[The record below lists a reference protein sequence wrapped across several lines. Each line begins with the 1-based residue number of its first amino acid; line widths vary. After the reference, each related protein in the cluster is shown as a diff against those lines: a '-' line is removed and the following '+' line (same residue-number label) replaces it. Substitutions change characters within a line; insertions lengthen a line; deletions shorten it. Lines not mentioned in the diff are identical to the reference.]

1 MKIINLSAFI
11 ISFAL
16 GCLLVYTLEP
26 SKQQIWIYASPKNS
40 DKIQFKN
47 EANKCFDPVITNT
60 SCTILAQDVNSEPSF
75 MSNLT
80 SSF

>member
-1 MKIINLSAFI
+1 MKLINVSAFI

-26 SKQQIWIYASPKNS
+26 TKQQVWIYASPKNS
-40 DKIQFKN
+40 KQIQFQN

-60 SCTILAQDVNSEPSF
+60 ACTIMAQDVNSEPSWLASTF
-75 MSNLT
+75 SI
-80 SSF
+80 